1 MLNSHPRSARPLAG
15 FGRILGPDGGE
26 IWQYVRAQ
34 GESPQI
40 PVTNSG
46 FYTMCLSARRVSDFE
61 CCVRSENT
69 HNASPCARTM
79 NSCRYSPE
87 FPLKAYIE
95 VKVDG
100 LLDQRKLEEQI
111 AGLVADEEEA
121 LKENAKKSIEN
132 V

>member
-1 MLNSHPRSARPLAG
+1 
-15 FGRILGPDGGE
+15 
-26 IWQYVRAQ
+26 
-34 GESPQI
+34 
-40 PVTNSG
+40 
-46 FYTMCLSARRVSDFE
+46 
-61 CCVRSENT
+61 
-69 HNASPCARTM
+69 M
-79 NSCRYSPE
+79 NSCYCCRYSPE